1 MIQLLSPLMRGIL
14 GESIIT
20 GKLIFLMGAQEMT
33 LLTFPKYSVNQE
45 MDQLTGE
52 M

>member
-1 MIQLLSPLMRGIL
+1 MIQSLSPGMRGL
-14 GESIIT
+14 LRKVIIP

-33 LLTFPKYSVNQE
+33 LLTFPNYSVNQE